1 MQYFGENSLELSHFI
16 LHNVGYP
23 PPFSK
28 TPSSLLQKET
38 YRAKNAAIFI
48 APWLARDGSQS
59 GTAGING
66 LTGLSPLTVK
76 IKKILLKT

>member
-1 MQYFGENSLELSHFI
+1 MLMQYFGENSLSHLI

-23 PPFSK
+23 PPFSR
-28 TPSSLLQKET
+28 TPSSRVRFKKRT
-38 YRAKNAAIFI
+38 RAENAAIFI

-66 LTGLSPLTVK
+66 LTGLSPPY
-76 IKKILLKT
+76 LLQ